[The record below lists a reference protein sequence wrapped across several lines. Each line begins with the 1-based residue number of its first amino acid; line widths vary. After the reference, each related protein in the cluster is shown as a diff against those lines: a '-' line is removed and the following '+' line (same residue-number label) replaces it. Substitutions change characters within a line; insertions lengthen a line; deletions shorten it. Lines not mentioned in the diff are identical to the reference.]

1 LTLGHGAKMAILNL
15 GSNPIKTC
23 GNQLSRRSLL
33 KIGTTL
39 PLVSLLGAQPAAE
52 AAADASAKSVLFVN
66 LIGAPSHIYLFDPK
80 PKAPAEYRG
89 PFAAIQTRTPGVHFS
104 ELLPKSAA
112 ISDKYT
118 VVRTNVN
125 HSGDHL
131 IAMSTMMSGYLPTDG
146 GETGNGA
153 PAGYQPNYGSI
164 VSRSIRRHGL
174 PSFVSLAKGP
184 IGDGRGPSLAAGGNV
199 WGRHHD
205 PFMIH
210 CDQAGAITLP
220 GLDLLEG
227 LSPGR
232 LSDRRKLQQEL
243 NTASRRVD
251 GLASSELSALYGQ
264 AYNLLTSARS
274 NKAFN
279 IEDESKATRQAY
291 GQSSF
296 GQSCLLGRRLVEA
309 GVPYVQVNW
318 SQYAEVLYG
327 FSDYGWDTHADN
339 FGLMEDWHGPL
350 LDHVFST
357 LMNDLDDRGLLDTTL
372 VIMMGEFGR
381 TPRINSIGSRD
392 HWHDCYF
399 SIWAGAGVPRGQV
412 VGMSDRRAEH
422 PLTNPLPPAMVGTTI
437 LEKMG
442 ISGQQRAELNVL
454 QDSHV
459 FDPLM

>member
-1 LTLGHGAKMAILNL
+1 MAILNL

-52 AAADASAKSVLFVN
+52 AATDASAKSVLFVN
-66 LIGAPSHIYLFDPK
+66 LIGAPSHIDLFDPK

>member
-1 LTLGHGAKMAILNL
+1 MAILNL

-66 LIGAPSHIYLFDPK
+66 LIGAPSHIDLFDPK

>member
-1 LTLGHGAKMAILNL
+1 MAILNL

-23 GNQLSRRSLL
+23 GTQLSRRSLL

-39 PLVSLLGAQPAAE
+39 PFVSLLGAEPAT
-52 AAADASAKSVLFVN
+52 AAAASAKARSVLFVN
-66 LIGAPSHIYLFDPK
+66 LIGAPSHIDLFDPK
-80 PKAPAEYRG
+80 PTAPAEYRG

-118 VVRTNVN
+118 VVRTNIN
-125 HSGDHL
+125 HSADHL
-131 IAMSTMMSGYLPTDG
+131 IAMSTMMSGYQPTDG
-146 GETGNGA
+146 GETGNGT
-153 PAGYQPNYGSI
+153 PAGYQPNFGSI
-164 VSRSIRRHGL
+164 VSRAIRRPGL

-184 IGDGRGPSLAAGGNV
+184 IGDGRGPSLAAGGNA

-243 NTASRRVD
+243 NTAHRRVEA
-251 GLASSELSALYGQ
+251 LASSELSALYGQ
-264 AYNLLTSARS
+264 AYGLLTSARS

-279 IEDESKATRQAY
+279 IEDETRATRQAY

-318 SQYAEVLYG
+318 SQYAEVLYE

-357 LMNDLDDRGLLDTTL
+357 LMSDLDDRGLLDTTL
-372 VIMMGEFGR
+372 VILMGEFGR

-399 SIWAGAGVPRGQV
+399 SVWAGAGVPRGQV

-422 PLTNPLPPAMVGTTI
+422 PVTDPLPPAVAGTTI

-442 ISGQQRAELNVL
+442 ITGQQRAELNVL

>member
-1 LTLGHGAKMAILNL
+1 MAILNL
-15 GSNPIKTC
+15 GSNPIRTC
-23 GNQLSRRSLL
+23 GTPLSRRALL

-39 PLVSLLGAQPAAE
+39 PLLGLPGMEPAAT
-52 AAADASAKSVLFVN
+52 ADDQARATSVLFVN
-66 LIGAPSHIYLFDPK
+66 LIGAPSHMDLFDPK
-80 PKAPAEYRG
+80 PQAPAEYRG
-89 PFAAIQTRTPGVHFS
+89 PFNVIQTRTPGVHFS
-104 ELLPKSAA
+104 ELLPKCAA

-146 GETGNGA
+146 GETGNGT
-153 PAGYQPNYGSI
+153 PSGYQPNYGSI
-164 VSRSIRRHGL
+164 VSRTIRREGL

-184 IGDGRGPSLAAGGNV
+184 IGDGRGPSLAAGGNI

-210 CDQAGAITLP
+210 CDQAGTVSLP

-232 LSDRRKLQQEL
+232 LGDRRKLQEEL
-243 NTASRRVD
+243 NTAKRQVER
-251 GLASSELSALYGQ
+251 LASSELSALYGQ
-264 AYNLLTSARS
+264 AYSLLTSSSS
-274 NKAFN
+274 NRAFN
-279 IEDESKATRQAY
+279 IADESKSTRQAY
-291 GQSSF
+291 GQTSF

-357 LMNDLDDRGLLDTTL
+357 LMRDLDERGLLETTL
-372 VIMMGEFGR
+372 VILMGEFGR

-399 SIWAGAGVPRGQV
+399 SLWAGAGVPRGQV
-412 VGMSDRRAEH
+412 VGMSDKRAEH
-422 PLTNPLPPAMVGTTI
+422 PITEPLTPAMAGTTI

-442 ISGQQRAELNVL
+442 VTGRQRAEMNVL
-454 QDSHV
+454 QDSHA
-459 FDPLM
+459 FEPLM

>member
-1 LTLGHGAKMAILNL
+1 MAILNL

-52 AAADASAKSVLFVN
+52 AAADASGKSVLFVN
-66 LIGAPSHIYLFDPK
+66 LIGAPSHIDLFDPK

-442 ISGQQRAELNVL
+442 ISGQQRVELNVL